1 MYAHDITHTLPI
13 PAQPVT
19 YRHNVHVQSLR
30 TCLFSSD
37 AAQWWPGLLGWTGPV
52 GHGLDTTPRGRARF
66 LRARG
71 AMGVGWVAA
80 YRRKDL
86 VNLFHFSSDPTR
98 SPVKAPLKSRRCMD
112 TYGESE
118 GGSRSTQGAVS
129 LISSKKS
136 LPVSEYTGG
145 GTTTSGGE

>member
-1 MYAHDITHTLPI
+1 MCAHDITHYLPI

-30 TCLFSSD
+30 NCLFSSD
-37 AAQWWPGLLGWTGPV
+37 AAQWWPGVWGWTRF
-52 GHGLDTTPRGRARF
+52 GHGLRGRARF

-71 AMGVGWVAA
+71 TMGGCWAAA

-86 VNLFHFSSDPTR
+86 VNLFHFSSDPPG
-98 SPVKAPLKSRRCMD
+98 SPSKAPLPGKGCPY
-112 TYGESE
+112 TYKRSE
-118 GGSRSTQGAVS
+118 GPSRSTQGAVS

-145 GTTTSGGE
+145 GMTTSLGR